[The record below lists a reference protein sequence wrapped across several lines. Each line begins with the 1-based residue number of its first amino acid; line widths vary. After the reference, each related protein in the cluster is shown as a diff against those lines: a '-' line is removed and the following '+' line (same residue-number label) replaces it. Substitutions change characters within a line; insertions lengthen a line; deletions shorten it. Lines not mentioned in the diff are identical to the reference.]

1 MTRSTILAATAFTA
15 ALAAIVALIILA
27 VFLWPPTLATGLLL
41 AALFLLPG
49 IAVVA
54 AISGQRRS
62 IRASYFSVKDILEM
76 SDDELRD
83 TQLEA
88 LADLEN
94 SLELRELRLA
104 RRLRTAHLASAN
116 YLDLLDP
123 EPSDDELAALL
134 EQDREL
140 LVLIENESKLAFDRI
155 LENRYAKDKGV
166 DSQLITLDIRDF
178 VEKVA
183 RLYRPE
189 SEDILLETD
198 IELIAKSL
206 SSASL
211 HLLLVIDG
219 LPLDFKSYNVARI
232 YRLIR
237 RGASY
242 YGTYKAFRPYLEQG
256 LNSLQLARLAMG
268 INPLAVG
275 TAWLAGKLATHGAK
289 VVGERLLQRTALQ
302 LLNDFIRVIGFE
314 AAMMYGGGF
323 QHRDANWIFGA
334 ALVNL
339 EISRNKDFAGRD
351 AALKRLCSLVLRNEF
366 DRVRLLTHLSR
377 HQQIDVGRVRPL
389 AVLTLVE
396 QENVARELA
405 QHCRDTGV
413 NLAAPEIDRWRQSTK
428 ENLGVDP
435 GIVTKPPAAVRR
447 KWRLPGIFRK
457 D

>member
-1 MTRSTILAATAFTA
+1 MTRSAMLASIVFFCTLATV
-15 ALAAIVALIILA
+15 VALIVLT
-27 VFLWPPTLATGLLL
+27 VLLWPPTLATGLLL
-41 AALFLLPG
+41 AALFLLPP

-54 AISGQRRS
+54 VLYGQRRPV
-62 IRASYFSVKDILEM
+62 RASYFSARDIIEM

-88 LADLEN
+88 LAELES

-123 EPSDDELAALL
+123 EPSDEELEFLVGK
-134 EQDREL
+134 DREL
-140 LVLIENESKLAFDRI
+140 LILIENESKIAFDRI
-155 LENRYAKDKGV
+155 LENRYASDNGV
-166 DSQLITLDIRDF
+166 DSQLILLDVREF

-183 RLYRPE
+183 RLYRPD
-189 SEDILLETD
+189 SDDILLETD
-198 IELIAKSL
+198 IELTAKSL

-211 HLLLVIDG
+211 HLLLVVDS
-219 LPLDFKSYNVARI
+219 LPFDFKSYNIAKI

-242 YGTYKAFRPYLEQG
+242 YGTYKAFRPYLEHG

-275 TAWLAGKLATHGAK
+275 TAWLAGKLATHGTK
-289 VVGERLLQRTALQ
+289 MVGERVLQRTALQ

-314 AAMMYGGGF
+314 AANMYGGGF

-339 EISRNKDFAGRD
+339 EISRNKDFSGRD

-377 HQQIDVGRVRPL
+377 HQQVQVGRVRPL
-389 AVLTLVE
+389 VVLTQIE
-396 QENVARELA
+396 QENIARELA
-405 QHCRDTGV
+405 EHCRDTGV
-413 NLAAPEIDRWRQSTK
+413 DLSATEIDQWRQHTMQ
-428 ENLGVDP
+428 NLGVDP
-435 GIVTKPPAAVRR
+435 GIITEPPRPARR
-447 KWRLPGIFRK
+447 KWKLPGFRRK
-457 D
+457 N